1 MKIIDTHTHL
11 YLSEF
16 EEDLSKVVEEAIRV
30 GVSKFLLPA
39 IDSTTHKHLL
49 SLTNSYP
56 EHFYPMMGLHPTS
69 VKENYMD
76 ELAIVHHYLTN
87 HSFVAIGEVGI
98 DLYWDMTF
106 EKQQVKAF
114 KIQAQWAREMGLPI
128 VVHSRNSTEV
138 ILQVLE
144 EIGYKGLSGVFHCF
158 NGTLEQALEIASKGF
173 YLGIGGVITYK
184 NSSLSSIVAR
194 VPRDFVVVE
203 TDAPYL
209 PPVPHRGK
217 RNQPAWIKYTV
228 NKLAEIWQIS
238 PEEAAGITTA
248 NAIRLFQKNCD
259 LSKLKL

>member
-106 EKQQVKAF
+106 EKQQVEAF

-128 VVHSRNSTEV
+128 VVH
-138 ILQVLE
+138 
-144 EIGYKGLSGVFHCF
+144 
-158 NGTLEQALEIASKGF
+158 
-173 YLGIGGVITYK
+173 
-184 NSSLSSIVAR
+184 
-194 VPRDFVVVE
+194 
-203 TDAPYL
+203 
-209 PPVPHRGK
+209 
-217 RNQPAWIKYTV
+217 
-228 NKLAEIWQIS
+228 
-238 PEEAAGITTA
+238 
-248 NAIRLFQKNCD
+248 
-259 LSKLKL
+259 